1 VSDTP
6 AILGGEKAVRD
17 LAPLW
22 PPVDE
27 PIIQAVVD
35 ALREGR
41 MSETTDMG
49 YNLELEAA
57 FKEYHGVE
65 YAMAVNSGT
74 AALDAAVF
82 AAGVGPGDEVITAP
96 LCPGYVAT
104 PILHMNA
111 IPVFVDVDV
120 RTGCIDPAAIEQ
132 EVTEA
137 TRAIAVVHLNGH
149 PADMDP
155 IMGIAGRHG
164 LMVIEDCAHS
174 QGSSYRGRKTGALGH
189 ISAFSL
195 QSVKNLACGE
205 GGMVLTDDSEMYER
219 ASLAGHHPARLNEC
233 LEMDRYRRYL
243 DTGLGWNYRIHMLAA
258 AIGVLQMG
266 RFDETMALRRKNAER
281 INQAMAT
288 VPGVDGTYVAPE
300 CTHTYYAQMLTYRAE
315 ELDGLPMD
323 RFIEALHAEGVD
335 RVGGHGPPIHEF
347 GIFRDREFYGK
358 SCPWACPHAATER
371 SYREL
376 RFAAI
381 DALRSSSFLLGFPGG
396 LVTDDPGPVD
406 QVVEAI
412 QKVAAHA
419 GQIRRAP
426 LSLSPAL

>member
-1 VSDTP
+1 MSDLP

-17 LAPLW
+17 PAPAW

-35 ALREGR
+35 ALRQGR

-49 YNLELEAA
+49 YNLQLQDA
-57 FKEYHGVE
+57 FKQYHGVE
-65 YAMAVNSGT
+65 HAMAVNGGT

-120 RTGCIDPAAIEQ
+120 KTGCIDPAAIEQ

-137 TRAIAVVHLNGH
+137 TRAIMVVHLNGH

-155 IMGIAGRHG
+155 IMQVAARHG
-164 LMVIEDCAHS
+164 LKVIEDCAHS

-205 GGMVLTDDSEMYER
+205 GGMVLTDDREMYER
-219 ASLAGHHPARLNEC
+219 ASLVGHHPARLNEC
-233 LEMDRYRRYL
+233 LQMDHYRRYL

-258 AIGVLQMG
+258 AIGVLQME

-281 INQAMAT
+281 ISQAMDS
-288 VPGVDGTYVAPE
+288 VPGVGGTYVAPD
-300 CTHTYYAQMLTYRAE
+300 CTHTYYAQMLTYHPE
-315 ELDGLPMD
+315 ELDGLPMQ
-323 RFIEALHAEGVD
+323 RFFEALYAEGLD
-335 RVGGHGPPIHEF
+335 RLGGHGPPIHEY
-347 GIFRDREFYGK
+347 GIFQDREFYGK
-358 SCPWACPHAATER
+358 GCPWTCPHAATER
-371 SYREL
+371 SYGGL
-376 RFAAI
+376 RFPAI
-381 DALRSSSFLLGFPGG
+381 DSLRASTFLVGFPGG
-396 LVTDDPGPVD
+396 FVTDDPGPVD
-406 QVVEAI
+406 QLIEAFH
-412 QKVAAHA
+412 KVATYADR
-419 GQIRRAP
+419 IRETAD
-426 LSLSPAL
+426 PA